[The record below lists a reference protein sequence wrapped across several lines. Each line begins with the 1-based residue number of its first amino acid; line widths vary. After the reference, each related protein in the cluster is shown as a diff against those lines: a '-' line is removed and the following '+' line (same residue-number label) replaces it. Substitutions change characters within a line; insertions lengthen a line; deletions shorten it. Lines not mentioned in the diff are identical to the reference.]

1 MSNEAQLLHRLRNG
15 DETAW
20 AYLFPSLWA
29 IARRAAAT
37 PLAALP
43 ESDLDDVAAE
53 TLSRV
58 ATRTASTA
66 SLTHLR
72 ALTATIAFRQAIS
85 LARRKSAAK
94 RAQPQTDHLEDPAAE
109 PVDPLEH
116 LKDVELCELLH
127 LLAKALAGLDPETR
141 SFLWDKHLIGL
152 SYRELA
158 DKYHKPVG
166 TIAARVARGLA
177 KVRNSLQTSPPLL
190 QELTVFLR

>member
-1 MSNEAQLLHRLRNG
+1 MSDEVQLLHRLRQG
-15 DETAW
+15 DEAAW
-20 AYLFPSLWA
+20 AHVFPFLWA
-29 IARRAAAT
+29 VARRAAAT

-43 ESDLDDVAAE
+43 ASEVDDVAAE

-58 ATRTASTA
+58 ATRAASTA

-94 RAQPQTDHLEDPAAE
+94 RTQPPTDHPESPSAE
-109 PVDPLEH
+109 PAGPLER
-116 LKDVELCELLH
+116 LDEVELCELLA
-127 LLAKALAGLDPETR
+127 LLAEALAALDPETR

-177 KVRNSLQTSPPLL
+177 KVRNSLRQSPHLL
-190 QELTVFLR
+190 QELTAFLR